1 MQRAVLE
8 LADSGRP
15 FTVDDVLD
23 LLVIESG
30 QSERESVL
38 RAMRTL
44 AAAGKL
50 NLIRDEHGRTLS
62 AKKPVAP
69 KIPKA
74 IAPPKPKGS
83 VSLKQPARVV

>member
-1 MQRAVLE
+1 MQRAALE
-8 LADSGRP
+8 LAGSGRP

-23 LLVIESG
+23 LLVIEGG

-50 NLIRDEHGRTLS
+50 TLTRDEHGRTLS
-62 AKKPVAP
+62 AKKPLAP
-69 KIPKA
+69 KVPKVK
-74 IAPPKPKGS
+74 APPKPKRL
-83 VSLKQPARVV
+83 VSLKQPASAL